1 MFRKFPDDIKY
12 IALDEAWTML
22 SGVLSEFIESMY
34 RTIRKTNGSVTI
46 ITQGITEITSSK
58 IGPAIINN
66 SATKIILRHVN
77 PDSLAQL
84 QAPLGLTGHEM
95 DLIKSVRSTEA
106 LREFFIKQG
115 AKGKVF
121 ALEASPQLDAIL
133 TSKPV
138 ERNHLN
144 KLVKFYQ
151 QTQPRPETGQKRPL
165 KLNAEGN
172 TQYEPVRVQ
181 RLDYAVDQF
190 VEDKQARKGALA
202 QMSMPVR

>member
-1 MFRKFPDDIKY
+1 
-12 IALDEAWTML
+12 
-22 SGVLSEFIESMY
+22 
-34 RTIRKTNGSVTI
+34 
-46 ITQGITEITSSK
+46 TSSK

-95 DLIKSVRSTEA
+95 DLIKSVRSTDA
-106 LREFFIKQG
+106 LREIFIKQG
-115 AKGKVF
+115 AKGKIFGV
-121 ALEASPQLDAIL
+121 EASPQLDAIL

-138 ERNHLN
+138 ERNYLN

-151 QTQPRPETGQKRPL
+151 QTNRKPVLDKSGRLQL
-165 KLNAEGN
+165 DAEGN
-172 TQYEPVRVQ
+172 PQYEPVKVQ

-190 VEDKQARKGALA
+190 VEDKQARTGVLA
-202 QMSMPVR
+202 K